1 VLSGPFKTLS
11 RCNILNIHGGLH
23 LYKTADYEIEKR
35 PATAAGMI
43 DAIVTISQGDRFP
56 VYVAEGTSSAK
67 LSRIN
72 EVLSLHLQAKR
83 TDSLA
88 EMNGKLSYFQKS
100 NGSRIDYTLVDAES
114 TAVWK

>member
-83 TDSLA
+83 RQPRGNEWQAFIFPEIEWVAD
-88 EMNGKLSYFQKS
+88 
-100 NGSRIDYTLVDAES
+100 
-114 TAVWK
+114 

>member
-72 EVLSLHLQAKR
+72 EVLSLQLQAKR
-83 TDSLA
+83 RQPRGNEWQAFIFPEIEWVAD
-88 EMNGKLSYFQKS
+88 
-100 NGSRIDYTLVDAES
+100 
-114 TAVWK
+114 

>member
-43 DAIVTISQGDRFP
+43 DAIVTISHGDRVT

-83 TDSLA
+83 RQPRGNEWQAFIFPEIEWVAD
-88 EMNGKLSYFQKS
+88 
-100 NGSRIDYTLVDAES
+100 
-114 TAVWK
+114 